1 MIRLFLLL
9 AALLGLIYIFNW
21 MTSYDGQILLQVG
34 EYEITTSIVFFIIIS
49 ISIITFSILTWV
61 ILSYLY
67 SLPKKI
73 QKFNQEKKKQKIQE
87 AITRGLVY
95 ASSGNSIAAD
105 AEIKKIDRLIKDTKE
120 TKDIMTLVL
129 KAQNASLKKDRNQLN
144 KIFQT
149 MGDVEETKML
159 SYRGLY
165 TLSKNSKNTQKS
177 IEILKDA
184 ETYNSNEPWVMEEML
199 KCYLMTKNWIGAA
212 DIIEKKYKN
221 KLIQRKDYNIQKAI
235 ILTAHA
241 KSIEEDSPDE
251 ALNFALEANKLDKKQ
266 IIATLVSAKI
276 FSEIGNIS
284 KAEKIIFDTWKLN
297 PHEDLAYIFSHI
309 VPGISPKKRI
319 ERIEVLIK
327 KTKSNNIEGAVAL
340 SRAYIDA
347 KSFEEAR
354 TVLEPYI
361 NEESSKRIY
370 QLLAEIEITLSES
383 RTKSAEWM
391 RKAMNSK
398 YDTNWYIDDFTSNV
412 WLPCIPDTGEIKSFM
427 WGDCLIK
434 SIDINHQY
442 LGHFANNKLIPND
455 QKNSDIKID
464 DVEVDEIE
472 EVNIIEA
479 DKKQSEI
486 KKINKKSVKKD
497 ESKDIGK
504 TSAPDD
510 PGIISEDDINEL

>member
-49 ISIITFSILTWV
+49 ISIITFSIITWV

-73 QKFNQEKKKQKIQE
+73 QKFNQEKKKQKIQD

-184 ETYNSNEPWVMEEML
+184 ETYNPALTLVFGLIHGFGFASVLLELGLPKGKAISSLFGFNLGVEFGQILVVTL
-199 KCYLMTKNWIGAA
+199 AISTLYVLGKTKLI
-212 DIIEKKYKN
+212 KYKEN
-221 KLIQRKDYNIQKAI
+221 FYNI
-235 ILTAHA
+235 
-241 KSIEEDSPDE
+241 S
-251 ALNFALEANKLDKKQ
+251 ALFLIALG
-266 IIATLVSAKI
+266 TFWFVGRV
-276 FSEIGNIS
+276 FS
-284 KAEKIIFDTWKLN
+284 L
-297 PHEDLAYIFSHI
+297 
-309 VPGISPKKRI
+309 
-319 ERIEVLIK
+319 
-327 KTKSNNIEGAVAL
+327 
-340 SRAYIDA
+340 
-347 KSFEEAR
+347 
-354 TVLEPYI
+354 
-361 NEESSKRIY
+361 
-370 QLLAEIEITLSES
+370 
-383 RTKSAEWM
+383 
-391 RKAMNSK
+391 
-398 YDTNWYIDDFTSNV
+398 
-412 WLPCIPDTGEIKSFM
+412 
-427 WGDCLIK
+427 
-434 SIDINHQY
+434 
-442 LGHFANNKLIPND
+442 
-455 QKNSDIKID
+455 
-464 DVEVDEIE
+464 
-472 EVNIIEA
+472 
-479 DKKQSEI
+479 
-486 KKINKKSVKKD
+486 
-497 ESKDIGK
+497 
-504 TSAPDD
+504 
-510 PGIISEDDINEL
+510 